1 MIVVSTGAALRV
13 ELAYRR
19 SKKETIALVPTMGN
33 LHAGHMRLVQ
43 EARKRANTVVASIY
57 VNPLQ
62 FGPTE
67 DYDQYPRTLDKDR
80 GVLER
85 AGVDVLFTPNDD
97 EMYPRGREAQTRVEV
112 PGVSDILCG
121 AFRPGHF
128 RGVTTVVARL
138 FNLAAP
144 DIAVFGKKDYQQL
157 FLVRLMTLDLGL
169 PINIVGAETVRASD
183 GLAMSSRNQYL
194 TPKERD
200 AAPKLYATLC
210 ELRDRLGTSGLTI
223 PVLEQEAAERLTR
236 AGFRPEYVSVRR
248 QENLGIAGTSDKRLV
263 VLAAAWLGSTRLI
276 DNLEFERT

>member
-144 DIAVFGKKDYQQL
+144 DIAVFGKKDYQQ
-157 FLVRLMTLDLGL
+157 
-169 PINIVGAETVRASD
+169 
-183 GLAMSSRNQYL
+183 
-194 TPKERD
+194 
-200 AAPKLYATLC
+200 
-210 ELRDRLGTSGLTI
+210 
-223 PVLEQEAAERLTR
+223 
-236 AGFRPEYVSVRR
+236 
-248 QENLGIAGTSDKRLV
+248 
-263 VLAAAWLGSTRLI
+263 
-276 DNLEFERT
+276 

>member
-183 GLAMSSRNQYL
+183 RLAMSSRNQYL

-223 PVLEQEAAERLTR
+223 PVLEQEAADRLRR

>member
-183 GLAMSSRNQYL
+183 RLAMSSRNQYL